1 MQEKTLV
8 AASSVLAAVGLTTM
22 KIVVGVLTGS
32 LGILS
37 EAAHSALDLVAAAVT
52 LFAVRVA
59 ERPADHNHPYG
70 HGKIE
75 NLSALI
81 EAALLI
87 VTCVGIIYEA
97 IQRLFFHS
105 VEVEANIWGFA
116 ILLISIVV
124 DFSRSRALKRAAEKY
139 HSQALEADA
148 LHFSTDIMSSA
159 VVLVGLGLVKAG
171 ELTGAHWLVK
181 SDAVAALGVAII
193 SIVISLWL
201 TRRAVD
207 VLLDTAPSHL
217 AGDIRAHAL
226 EVEGV
231 IDAGQVRVRRVGP
244 QSFVDM
250 HIAVGRAATLEESHR
265 IASAVEQV
273 VKNAVPDADVMVH
286 VDPVAPQDENLMD
299 TLRGLA
305 AQHELQL
312 HSIRLQNIGGQM
324 YIQFHVEV
332 PDSLTL
338 EEAHALVSHLED
350 EARRLIPHV
359 AEVTSH
365 IEPAQRHGAHD
376 TIPDAVLESARQ
388 DVERVARELCGAGG
402 FHHVRVRSVDGELAI
417 LLHVFF
423 DDRSP
428 IGAAHDLS
436 TLLETTLRRQI
447 PNTGQVLV
455 HVEPRSMAVSD

>member
-8 AASSVLAAVGLTTM
+8 AASSVLAAIGLTTI

-37 EAAHSALDLVAAAVT
+37 EAAHSGLDLVAAAVT
-52 LFAVRVA
+52 LVAVRVA

-81 EAALLI
+81 EAGLLI
-87 VTCVGIIYEA
+87 VTCVAIIYEA
-97 IQRLFFHS
+97 IQRLFFRP
-105 VEVEANIWGFA
+105 VEVEASLWAFV
-116 ILLISIVV
+116 ILAISIVV
-124 DFSRSRALKRAAEKY
+124 DFSRSRALARAAQKY
-139 HSQALEADA
+139 QSQALEADA
-148 LHFSTDIMSSA
+148 LHFSTDIASSA

-171 ELTGAHWLVK
+171 QLSGLHWLA
-181 SDAVAALGVAII
+181 SADAVAALGVALI
-193 SIVISLWL
+193 SIVISLQL

-217 AGDIRAHAL
+217 ADEIRKQAL
-226 EVEGV
+226 VVDGV
-231 IDAGQVRVRRVGP
+231 VDAGQVRVRRVGP

-273 VKNAVPDADVMVH
+273 VKNAVPRADVLVH

-312 HSIRLQNIGGQM
+312 HSIRLQNIGGPM

-365 IEPAQRHGAHD
+365 IEPVQRHGGHD
-376 TIPDAVLESARQ
+376 ELPDTALEAARQ
-388 DVERVARELCGAGG
+388 DVERIARETCGPDG

-428 IGAAHDLS
+428 IGEAHDLA
-436 TLLETTLRRQI
+436 TRLETTLRRKI
-447 PNTGQVLV
+447 SNVGQVLV

>member
-8 AASSVLAAVGLTTM
+8 AASSVLAAVGLTAM
-22 KIVVGVLTGS
+22 KITVGVLTGS

-59 ERPADHNHPYG
+59 ERPADRNHPYG

-75 NLSALI
+75 SLSALI

-87 VTCVGIIYEA
+87 VTCVAIINEA
-97 IQRLFFHS
+97 IQRLFFRP
-105 VEVEANIWGFA
+105 VEVEASAWAFA
-116 ILLISIVV
+116 ILLISIAV
-124 DFSRSRALKRAAEKY
+124 DFSRSRALKRAADKY

-159 VVLVGLGLVKAG
+159 VVLAGLGLVKAG
-171 ELTGAHWLVK
+171 ELSGTTWLVK

-193 SIVISLWL
+193 SIAISLQL

-207 VLLDTAPSHL
+207 VLLDTVPTHL
-217 AGDIRAHAL
+217 AGDIRTQAL
-226 EVEGV
+226 AVEGV

-250 HIAVGRAATLEESHR
+250 HIAVGRAATLEESHH

-299 TLRGLA
+299 TLRGRA

-324 YIQFHVEV
+324 VIQFHVEV

-350 EARRLIPHV
+350 ESRRLIPQV

-365 IEPAQRHGAHD
+365 IEPAQRHGAND
-376 TIPDAVLESARQ
+376 AIPDAALEAARKE
-388 DVERVARELCGAGG
+388 VERVARAVCGADG

-436 TLLETTLRRQI
+436 TQLETTLRRQI

-455 HVEPRSMAVSD
+455 HAEPRSMAVSD